1 MANKSEFVD
10 LISDRTRQHWRRPG
24 KPAVAAAAAPE
35 PVEEK
40 RLSHWPPE
48 RMEQW
53 RIVNLTPWKMK
64 LRSWKF
70 KDWV

>member
-1 MANKSEFVD
+1 MANKPEFVD
-10 LISDRTRQHWRRPG
+10 LISDRTRQHWRRPT
-24 KPAVAAAAAPE
+24 KSAAAE
-35 PVEEK
+35 SQEKEEK
-40 RLSHWPPE
+40 RLSNWPPE

-53 RIVNLTPWKMK
+53 RLLNHTPWKMK

>member
-1 MANKSEFVD
+1 MANKPEFVD
-10 LISDRTRQHWRRPG
+10 LISDRTQQHWRRPI
-24 KPAVAAAAAPE
+24 KKTVVADSEGA
-35 PVEEK
+35 EEK

-53 RIVNLTPWKMK
+53 RLVNLTPWKMK
-64 LRSWKF
+64 LKSWKF